1 MSFLIVEKGEEI
13 GGTWHENHYPGC
25 ACDVPSHLYSFSF
38 ERNPEW
44 TRMFAGQAEIK
55 EYLTRCVEKYGL
67 MPHIRLRTRLCEA
80 IWNEAGR
87 FWRAVSKDGFKIE
100 ARALVS
106 GVGALH
112 KPNYPVLP
120 GLQTFQGA
128 AFHSANWDHSVD
140 LAGKNVAVIG
150 TGASSIQFVPEIA
163 KQAGRLYLFQRTPAW
178 IIPRMDYA
186 IAEKWKRRFRQ
197 LPAVARGF
205 RQFLF

>member
-55 EYLTRCVEKYGL
+55 DYLTRCVEKYGL

-87 FWRAVSKDGFKIE
+87 CWRAVSKDGFKIE

-163 KQAGRLYLFQRTPAW
+163 K
-178 IIPRMDYA
+178 
-186 IAEKWKRRFRQ
+186 
-197 LPAVARGF
+197 
-205 RQFLF
+205 